1 MDERGRYELVGS
13 AMRYIVKDETGAM
26 LRLFNTR
33 QEALAFCQQGWSVVS
48 KPRQPKPNLYKLLG
62 EAPF

>member
-1 MDERGRYELVGS
+1 
-13 AMRYIVKDETGAM
+13 MRYLVKDETGAM

-33 QEALAFCQQGWSVVS
+33 SEALAFCQKGWSVVIQ
-48 KPRQPKPNLYKLLG
+48 PRKPKPDLLVLLG